1 LLDDVGG
8 VVGVDIEPDGPARL
22 VVMVGPHEAVSRT
35 LAARLTVSHDASG
48 HLAHVV
54 VFDIDPPR

>member
-1 LLDDVGG
+1 LLDDGGG
-8 VVGVDIEPDGPARL
+8 VVGVDIDPDGPSRV

-35 LAARLTVSHDASG
+35 LAARLAVSHDASG

-54 VFDIDPPR
+54 VFDIDAPR